1 MSDRRLSVR
10 NMKDLHNAQRGVVTL
25 VISLV
30 ILFLSTYVVFN
41 VSKAI
46 LMEQKISNN
55 DTRAKKA
62 FEAAEAGMNA
72 AISYLSDDPDVD
84 ADGCIDFIFDTDMDG
99 NTDSYALE
107 LESSSVVVSVRTTPC
122 VPPGAENMQSIT
134 LVSQG
139 FSDDRSATRR
149 ITTRMDTIDP
159 LPNRPENPLTVRGG
173 VTIGGSATVHNPEGF
188 STIWSGNSVQLS
200 GNSVTTEV
208 PDLLDEGYPACM
220 DFPETCELVETS
232 DAQGVGVDVVE
243 NDASLG
249 NLTPEEFFTNFFGM
263 DMDTYRASMATIDTA
278 GTAAENDADLAG
290 HEVIWVDG
298 DVEMTGV
305 TVGCT
310 EEANNGDCDAD
321 KRKPSIL
328 IIDGDVEFKGNCLF
342 FGIVFILG
350 DATLTGNVTVHGS
363 ATVAGSAV
371 DGGAGGSLDIWF
383 NSNMLDQ
390 TALAGASAGTA
401 GSWKDF

>member
-1 MSDRRLSVR
+1 MSNRRLLVR
-10 NMKDLHNAQRGVVTL
+10 DMRAFDNRQRGVITL
-25 VISLV
+25 IISLV
-30 ILFLSTYVVFN
+30 ILLLSTYVVFN

-72 AISYLSDDPDVD
+72 AMAYLSNDPDAD
-84 ADGCIDFIFDTDMDG
+84 GDGCIDFIFDTDMNG
-99 NTDSYALE
+99 STDSYTLE
-107 LESSSVVVSVRTTPC
+107 LESSSVSVSVRNAAC
-122 VPPGAENMQSIT
+122 VPPGAEDMASIT
-134 LVSQG
+134 ITSQG
-139 FSDDRSATRR
+139 FSDDRSATRT
-149 ITTRMDTIDP
+149 ITNRMDTIDP

-188 STIWSGNSVQLS
+188 STIWSGNSVALS

-220 DFPETCELVETS
+220 DHPETCELVETS

-249 NLTPEEFFTNFFGM
+249 NLTEDQFFTNFFGM
-263 DMDTYRASMATIDTA
+263 DKETYRASMATIDTA
-278 GTAAENDADLAG
+278 GNAAEQDADLAG
-290 HEVIWVDG
+290 YEVIWVEG
-298 DVEMTGV
+298 DVVMTGV

-310 EEANNGDCDAD
+310 VAANNGECPAN
-321 KRKPSIL
+321 KTKPSIL
-328 IIDGDVEFKGNCLF
+328 VINGDVEFKGNCLF
-342 FGIVFILG
+342 FGIVFVVG
-350 DATLTGNVTVHGS
+350 DALLTGNTTVHGS
-363 ATVAGSAV
+363 AVVAGSAV

-383 NSNMLDQ
+383 NSDMLDQ
-390 TALAGASAGTA
+390 TALSGASAGSA